1 MNNIQSDYVKEV
13 FGVTSIMLGE
23 RKLTNKLKL
32 LTTAAYYSVKFYEL
46 K

>member
-23 RKLTNKLKL
+23 RKLTNKLN
-32 LTTAAYYSVKFYEL
+32 Y
-46 K
+46 